1 MQVNQQGINKSLK
14 IFLYSPF
21 INSQEYTIL
30 EKMGHQVTNHCYLFK
45 TKKETALLEIN
56 NADIIIFDATNHP
69 DFCIKKW
76 IYYSTAIELNKE
88 IWVISETL
96 KSIHSIFK
104 DWTQVYSEL
113 HPV

>member
-14 IFLYSPF
+14 IYLYSPF

-69 DFCIKKW
+69 DFCIKKMD
-76 IYYSTAIELNKE
+76 ILFYSN
-88 IWVISETL
+88 
-96 KSIHSIFK
+96 
-104 DWTQVYSEL
+104 
-113 HPV
+113 